1 MPPKRSEGSRLPSRI
16 DLSEF
21 KEPLEDVLKY
31 VNDTGLDEQVT
42 QLNQVRK
49 RYTGVPKLKSVREKL
64 DALMNALIVVNS
76 HEERLVEIRVQLSR
90 CQRIADRQWSAAQK
104 RVMSRSSLIGL
115 PKKDQDAIFDVQL
128 RYFNEVCSDVS
139 AKIEQTDFVL
149 EQVRNTSF
157 NLKTM
162 ISTLKVQISA

>member
-1 MPPKRSEGSRLPSRI
+1 
-16 DLSEF
+16 
-21 KEPLEDVLKY
+21 
-31 VNDTGLDEQVT
+31 
-42 QLNQVRK
+42 
-49 RYTGVPKLKSVREKL
+49 
-64 DALMNALIVVNS
+64 
-76 HEERLVEIRVQLSR
+76 
-90 CQRIADRQWSAAQK
+90 
-104 RVMSRSSLIGL
+104 MSRSSLIGL

-162 ISTLKVQISA
+162 ISTLKVQISE